1 MEPRQRKE
9 ATSIAGRAINWLTD
23 KLGITEAPTYTDG
36 YGVER
41 RSEVP
46 FNESAQGQQLQRM
59 GETAKNVGKLG
70 LMAAG
75 TINPFT
81 AASTASAL
89 LGTASTAYG
98 LSLGAQNVYNTG
110 KQFVQDPSS
119 VSNMQLVSASLDA
132 IPFAFGAKRITNGL
146 SNVVIPEISKNIKQ
160 IQLAT
165 LLDNNIKHANIDSP
179 RLRGYYNAVD
189 ELIEPRWIKE
199 THLVDLPTGKDIG
212 QLSTSV
218 KDFQKGTVPYITNLV
233 GTLGFKSVSRDLYNA
248 RLLQSHNGLI
258 SGEMLLQPEITE
270 RVWKHFPFTVIRN
283 NGKRLG
289 ALSNGRVVNLN
300 YPTTYIPKTNTSHF
314 IQLDNI
320 TKNQNNDKV
329 LSLTGKDF
337 EVYNLV
343 DRYNKWAE
351 FYGYQKI
358 PKNTPLKEIEPLM
371 KSTFDRHNTFYRGLR
386 LPVGEDLTEVKKVL
400 GENATEQD
408 ILNYIATT
416 GRKGDTYATP
426 FSNAGIYGNDVAILR
441 RKYRLGEDPQTWL
454 KDADFDYTDT
464 PATQTITTGVNYPWA
479 SNMDT
484 KLIPNEIRFIPEEFE
499 HVGWMPK
506 TVFDPELG
514 WLVDPDNFK
523 GSLNV
528 YINPTKGTKPKFK
541 QGGKINEDNTN
552 RN

>member
-1 MEPRQRKE
+1 MEPRQHKE

-46 FNESAQGQQLQRM
+46 FNESAQGQQLKRM
-59 GETAKNVGKLG
+59 GETAKDVGKLG
-70 LMAAG
+70 LIAAG

-81 AASTASAL
+81 AASTASTL
-89 LGTASTAYG
+89 LGTIGTAYG

-119 VSNMQLVSASLDA
+119 VSGTQLALAGLDA
-132 IPFAFGAKRITNGL
+132 IPLAFGAKRIANGL
-146 SNVVIPEISKNIKQ
+146 SDIVIPEISKNIKQ

-165 LLDNNIKHANIDSP
+165 LLNNNIKHTNIGSP
-179 RLRGYYNAVD
+179 
-189 ELIEPRWIKE
+189 
-199 THLVDLPTGKDIG
+199 
-212 QLSTSV
+212 
-218 KDFQKGTVPYITNLV
+218 
-233 GTLGFKSVSRDLYNA
+233 
-248 RLLQSHNGLI
+248 
-258 SGEMLLQPEITE
+258 
-270 RVWKHFPFTVIRN
+270 
-283 NGKRLG
+283 RLG

-320 TKNQNNDKV
+320 TRNQTNDKT

-337 EVYNLV
+337 GVYNLV

-358 PKNTPLKEIEPLM
+358 LKDTPLKEIEPLM

-528 YINPTKGTKPKFK
+528 YVNPIKGTKPKFK
-541 QGGKINEDNTN
+541 QGGKLNEDNTN